1 MHSQG
6 CEKTGDWV
14 AFRKENEA
22 CYQRFFAP
30 PHFFNSPLVR
40 VFCFTRA
47 LSTALERHLHRRLS
61 CSNIL
66 HPLES

>member
-22 CYQRFFAP
+22 CPQRFFAP
-30 PHFFNSPLVR
+30 PHFFNSPAAPA
-40 VFCFTRA
+40 FCGRLA
-47 LSTALERHLHRRLS
+47 LTTLDCPQDSLRNKGDIA
-61 CSNIL
+61 
-66 HPLES
+66 